1 MTSGG
6 PVNATYTLG
15 FMLYDQAF
23 KFFNFGYSS
32 AVSVVLFVIVLVF
45 TLIQRFAFGRDED
58 G

>member
-6 PVNATYTLG
+6 PVNSTYTLG
-15 FMLYDQAF
+15 FMVYDQAF

-45 TLIQRFAFGRDED
+45 TVVQRLAFGKDD
-58 G
+58 